1 MRLLLFNTGVT
12 SSGKEMSWVSTSKF
26 WTSSLNAHKGLE
38 FRQASICAKT
48 MVNSSMLTSV
58 FQELAS
64 DGALN
69 FLQPVPIN
77 HPHWALKC
85 HYIFNALVLQSTC
98 VHIRFWSHGN
108 SLVTSYLPQQSLYRY
123 HCTNVKVLLFLLSF
137 HGGLLR
143 MLKCLNLIQ
152 VLSV

>member
-12 SSGKEMSWVSTSKF
+12 SSGKEMSWASTSKS

-58 FQELAS
+58 LQELAS

-69 FLQPVPIN
+69 FIQPVPIN
-77 HPHWALKC
+77 HPHWALTC
-85 HYIFNALVLQSTC
+85 HYIFNALVL
-98 VHIRFWSHGN
+98 
-108 SLVTSYLPQQSLYRY
+108 PQQSLYRY
-123 HCTNVKVLLFLLSF
+123 CCTNVKVFLILLSF

-143 MLKCLNLIQ
+143 MLNCLNLIQ